1 MILNRDN
8 TFMASRKG
16 IVKKFISDAQTTA
29 KVVFSDTDIKAV
41 RSLSPTED
49 MEASTAEDGK

>member
-1 MILNRDN
+1 
-8 TFMASRKG
+8 MASRKG